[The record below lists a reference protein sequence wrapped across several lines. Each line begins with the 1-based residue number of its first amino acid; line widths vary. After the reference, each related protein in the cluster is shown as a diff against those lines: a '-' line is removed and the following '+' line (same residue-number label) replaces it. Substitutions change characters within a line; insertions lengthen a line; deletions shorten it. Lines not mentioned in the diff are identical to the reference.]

1 MLTGKLGIG
10 RKQDRF
16 QLYTGLGS
24 KGSVSIEMHEALL
37 TSQPMARP
45 EAPQRVD
52 TKLEFDKFLVEE
64 AGTVLRVARRL
75 LGDEEEARDLAQ
87 DALLKAHQSLARF
100 RGESSLKTWVMRITV
115 NEGLKRIRRRRLK
128 DKVASW
134 FRSGASG
141 AAGASYGLARA
152 MSPEKIAGL
161 AEQVEI
167 LARVLDR
174 LPAQQRAVLVLRYME
189 GLGIREIAETLGV
202 GPGTVKTHLVRA
214 VRRVRSAWAE
224 PDMGEAR

>member
-1 MLTGKLGIG
+1 ML
-10 RKQDRF
+10 
-16 QLYTGLGS
+16 
-24 KGSVSIEMHEALL
+24 
-37 TSQPMARP
+37 RP
-45 EAPQRVD
+45 EAAQGVD
-52 TKLEFDKFLVEE
+52 TKQDFERFLQEE

-87 DALLKAHQSLARF
+87 DALLKAHQNLDRF
-100 RGESSLKTWVMRITV
+100 RAESSLKTWVMRITV

-128 DKVASW
+128 DKVAGW
-134 FRSGASG
+134 FKSGASG

-152 MSPEKIAGL
+152 MSPEKMAGL
-161 AEQVEI
+161 AEQIEV

-189 GLGIREIAETLGV
+189 GLGIREIAETLGI

-214 VRRVRSAWAE
+214 VRKVRSAWAG
-224 PDMGEAR
+224 PDKGEAR